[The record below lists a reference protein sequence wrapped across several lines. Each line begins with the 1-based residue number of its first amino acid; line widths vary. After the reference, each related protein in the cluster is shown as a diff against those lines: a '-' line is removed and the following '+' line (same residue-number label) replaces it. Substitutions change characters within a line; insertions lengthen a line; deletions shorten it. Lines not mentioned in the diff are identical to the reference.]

1 MIMNVIRSV
10 DYFVTYLGYIIID
23 TLVYMI
29 MLLII
34 MSIYI
39 YKDIL

>member
-1 MIMNVIRSV
+1 MNIERSV

-23 TLVYMI
+23 TLVYII
-29 MLLII
+29 MLLI
-34 MSIYI
+34 MMGIYI